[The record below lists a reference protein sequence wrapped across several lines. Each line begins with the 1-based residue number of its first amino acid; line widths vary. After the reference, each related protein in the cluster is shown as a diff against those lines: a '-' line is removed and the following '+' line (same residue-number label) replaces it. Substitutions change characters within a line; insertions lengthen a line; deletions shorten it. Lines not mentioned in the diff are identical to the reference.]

1 MFESTVELIA
11 QAASNSLVIFCFC
24 NLIIVMILMG
34 SKPVSNFGQESEIPQ
49 SMVAKTHTKVKEDV
63 LAMPSLDENKKPS
76 LDEDKMSTDGGR
88 VSIALEE
95 PTGDDDEDE
104 EENGNDNEE
113 DEDEDELRRRVEEFI
128 NKVNHGWRAEL
139 SRHHV

>member
-1 MFESTVELIA
+1 MFESTVELIV

-49 SMVAKTHTKVKEDV
+49 SMVTKTHTKVKEDV

-76 LDEDKMSTDGGR
+76 LDEDKMSTDDGR
-88 VSIALEE
+88 VSITLEE
-95 PTGDDDEDE
+95 PTGDDDE

>member
-24 NLIIVMILMG
+24 NLIIVMILMA

-49 SMVAKTHTKVKEDV
+49 STVTKTHTKVKEDV
-63 LAMPSLDENKKPS
+63 LAMPSLDGNKRPS
-76 LDEDKMSTDGGR
+76 LDEDKMSTDDGR
-88 VSIALEE
+88 VSVALEE
-95 PTGDDDEDE
+95 PTGDDVE

-113 DEDEDELRRRVEEFI
+113 DEDELRRRVEEFI
-128 NKVNHGWRAEL
+128 SKVNHGWRAES
-139 SRHHV
+139 SRHHVYLA